1 MQYWLPLPVFSTLS
15 AMLWQLTDLLFAV
28 SNGNWAPALAPHS
41 LIRTDVPSTFGKP
54 VREPYLQKT
63 LVAQQSCCD
72 SLCCLCVLCL
82 MIHHMLDFQEPP
94 KHFSNLRK
102 GPFIQQLQNI
112 LYVRVLIPPEGI
124 SSASLP
130 RPALPCPHNTTQG
143 RGVLLWQRDLAVEIT
158 DS

>member
-1 MQYWLPLPVFSTLS
+1 MQYWLPPPVFFP
-15 AMLWQLTDLLFAV
+15 LL
-28 SNGNWAPALAPHS
+28 
-41 LIRTDVPSTFGKP
+41 
-54 VREPYLQKT
+54 VR
-63 LVAQQSCCD
+63 CCD
-72 SLCCLCVLCL
+72 SWLTFCLQSQWQLGPRLGSPFTYQDWCPINLWEAGAGALFTEDPCGSAELLWLAVLSVCASL

-102 GPFIQQLQNI
+102 GPFIQQQQNM

-143 RGVLLWQRDLAVEIT
+143 RGVLLWQTDLAVEIT

>member
-1 MQYWLPLPVFSTLS
+1 MRNKVVGSFLHSGVNTPPLYPLLFTPSAGNKRLRMFVIIKPLKCRKSILEDALKLSQLKCSIDFRRQFFSTLS

-72 SLCCLCVLCL
+72 SLRCLCVRVSWSITCW
-82 MIHHMLDFQEPP
+82 IFKSH
-94 KHFSNLRK
+94 
-102 GPFIQQLQNI
+102 QNI
-112 LYVRVLIPPEGI
+112 
-124 SSASLP
+124 SA
-130 RPALPCPHNTTQG
+130 
-143 RGVLLWQRDLAVEIT
+143 I
-158 DS
+158 